1 MAADTSEVV
10 VKDASNEC
18 SHHDAGD
25 SATLE
30 ATLQSNPWNH
40 GDCLLDFFEFEI
52 EMHRKSP
59 PDPPPQP
66 DPPGEPRGLQ
76 ARMQEAVVQLS
87 KTHASMA
94 RDGASDNAEFD
105 WCLAESVFTVD
116 NLRDFEWAY
125 FHRIH
130 RHNSV
135 IHRPT
140 FDCEKVSLPLLLAV
154 FLFGSV
160 YSAPLDSALSARYFF
175 ECAEEYIYTH
185 PTFRSLVDDLPTERG
200 TVDEIQVL
208 QAAVTIQTLQYGV
221 NNKTTRRRI
230 RVERHPHLVTAV
242 RSAGFFQAK
251 HGGPPTS
258 WEDFIRTE
266 TLVRKFR
273 ISVWTFLGDGFQ
285 AAFYNSPPMI
295 ALSELFGS
303 LPCPESLFE
312 AESACEFQQLVCSRP
327 RGPDPHSPSEF
338 VSFLFHD
345 TWPGPKHDM
354 YSRLTADHLLVIV
367 MASDTIVRAAD
378 RWKLLWDSVVGQDP
392 EQQRLQGFAKHAPEL
407 FWLTRAIL
415 HVAQSGDKSHG
426 YMRGIVTDT
435 LHEVHDFIRRYQNF

>member
-1 MAADTSEVV
+1 MAESQNHRHKTASLLPAPPLPGQHHADNRKRKHAKGSIARIALAIPLPDVQQDVLDKQPPAPPRGHTHRTRVVHLSVLRPHLFQVVRFRHCTHCGVANAAAETSPGATSDHDGPADCGVGSTAGSGTCNPWRVPVDFLLAFTDPEAADTSEVV

-66 DPPGEPRGLQ
+66 DPPAEPHGLR

-94 RDGASDNAEFD
+94 RNGASNNAEFD

-140 FDCEKVSLPLLLAV
+140 FDCETVSLPLLLAV

-185 PTFRSLVDDLPTERG
+185 PTFRSLVDDLPAERG

-251 HGGPPTS
+251 HSGPPTS
-258 WEDFIRTE
+258 WEEFIKTE
-266 TLVRKFR
+266 TLVR
-273 ISVWTFLGDGFQ
+273 
-285 AAFYNSPPMI
+285 
-295 ALSELFGS
+295 
-303 LPCPESLFE
+303 
-312 AESACEFQQLVCSRP
+312 
-327 RGPDPHSPSEF
+327 
-338 VSFLFHD
+338 
-345 TWPGPKHDM
+345 
-354 YSRLTADHLLVIV
+354 
-367 MASDTIVRAAD
+367 
-378 RWKLLWDSVVGQDP
+378 
-392 EQQRLQGFAKHAPEL
+392 
-407 FWLTRAIL
+407 
-415 HVAQSGDKSHG
+415 
-426 YMRGIVTDT
+426 
-435 LHEVHDFIRRYQNF
+435 